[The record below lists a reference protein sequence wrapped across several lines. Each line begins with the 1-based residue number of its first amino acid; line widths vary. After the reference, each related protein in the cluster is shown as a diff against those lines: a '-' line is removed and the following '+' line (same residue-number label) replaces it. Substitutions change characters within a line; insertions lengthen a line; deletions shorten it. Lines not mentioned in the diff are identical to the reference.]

1 MKTYSRTETIA
12 RMNALAGANVP
23 FLFIVD
29 YAQEQSH
36 IEPLDRIDPATCLF
50 QFPKAGNTETAATAL
65 ARSTAARCAG
75 PIQWD
80 ITPPS
85 PAAYRHSFDLVKQ
98 NLLAGNSYLT
108 NLTCRVPV
116 TTNLTLEEI
125 FLHSEA
131 LYKLWLKDRFVCFS
145 PEIFVRIEKGKIK
158 SFPMKGTIDATLPD
172 AEQLLMQDTK
182 EAAEHATIV
191 DLIRNDLSMVSEHV
205 EVTSYRYI
213 DRLQTNKG
221 PILQT
226 SSEICGTLPEDY
238 TAHLGDIIFRLLPAG
253 SITGA
258 PKPKTVEIIAQA
270 EDYRRGFYTGI
281 MGHYADGQLDSA
293 VMIPQLLPLRR
304 AARAFA
310 GTDAGRYHRLHLQKR
325 RTRTAE
331 LPLCPARRMR
341 RHSDCETRPA
351 DRHLHRQHRPFR
363 RHPLV
368 HAGTSPA
375 ERNQTGSLAG
385 RRNLAGKRHQTGRLA
400 FILYRQTIQCHD

>member
-1 MKTYSRTETIA
+1 M
-12 RMNALAGANVP
+12 
-23 FLFIVD
+23 
-29 YAQEQSH
+29 
-36 IEPLDRIDPATCLF
+36 
-50 QFPKAGNTETAATAL
+50 
-65 ARSTAARCAG
+65 
-75 PIQWD
+75 
-80 ITPPS
+80 
-85 PAAYRHSFDLVKQ
+85 KQ

-172 AEQLLMQDTK
+172 AEQLLMQDAK

-238 TAHLGDIIFRLLPAG
+238 TAHIGDILFRLLPAR
-253 SITGA
+253 SITCPQA
-258 PKPKTVEIIAQA
+258 QTVEIIAEA
-270 EDYRRGFYTGI
+270 EDYERGFYTGI

-293 VMIPQLLPLRR
+293 VMIRFIEQEKRPAPLQGRR
-304 AARAFA
+304 RH
-310 GTDAGRYHRLHLQKR
+310 HRQKR
-325 RTRTAE
+325 WE
-331 LPLCPARRMR
+331 
-341 RHSDCETRPA
+341 SEYNE
-351 DRHLHRQHRPFR
+351 
-363 RHPLV
+363 V
-368 HAGTSPA
+368 
-375 ERNQTGSLAG
+375 
-385 RRNLAGKRHQTGRLA
+385 
-400 FILYRQTIQCHD
+400 IQKIYVPIY

>member
-1 MKTYSRTETIA
+1 MKTYNRTEAIA
-12 RMNALAGANVP
+12 RMNALAGDNVP

-36 IEPLDRIDPATCLF
+36 VEPLDHNVPFLFIVDYAQEQSHVEPLDQINPATCLF
-50 QFPKAGNTETAATAL
+50 QFPKAGNVGVAATA
-65 ARSTAARCAG
+65 ARYAG
-75 PIQWD
+75 LIQWD

-85 PAAYRHSFDLVKQ
+85 PAAYKHSFDLDLVKQ

-116 TTNLTLEEI
+116 STNLTMDEI

-172 AEQLLMQDTK
+172 AEQLLMQDAK

-238 TAHLGDIIFRLLPAG
+238 TAHIGDILFRLLPAGVTSYRYIDRLQTNKGPILQTSSEICGTLPEDYTAHIGDILFRLLPAG

-293 VMIPQLLPLRR
+293 VMIRFIEQEN
-304 AARAFA
+304 
-310 GTDAGRYHRLHLQKR
+310 GRLHFKAGGGITAKSRWESEYNEVIQKIYV
-325 RTRTAE
+325 
-331 LPLCPARRMR
+331 P
-341 RHSDCETRPA
+341 
-351 DRHLHRQHRPFR
+351 
-363 RHPLV
+363 
-368 HAGTSPA
+368 
-375 ERNQTGSLAG
+375 
-385 RRNLAGKRHQTGRLA
+385 
-400 FILYRQTIQCHD
+400 IY

>member
-1 MKTYSRTETIA
+1 
-12 RMNALAGANVP
+12 MNALAGANVP

-145 PEIFVRIEKGKIK
+145 P
-158 SFPMKGTIDATLPD
+158 
-172 AEQLLMQDTK
+172 
-182 EAAEHATIV
+182 
-191 DLIRNDLSMVSEHV
+191 RN
-205 EVTSYRYI
+205 
-213 DRLQTNKG
+213 
-221 PILQT
+221 
-226 SSEICGTLPEDY
+226 
-238 TAHLGDIIFRLLPAG
+238 
-253 SITGA
+253 
-258 PKPKTVEIIAQA
+258 
-270 EDYRRGFYTGI
+270 
-281 MGHYADGQLDSA
+281 
-293 VMIPQLLPLRR
+293 
-304 AARAFA
+304 
-310 GTDAGRYHRLHLQKR
+310 
-325 RTRTAE
+325 
-331 LPLCPARRMR
+331 LCPHREGQDKVLPHERHHRRYPCPMR
-341 RHSDCETRPA
+341 NS
-351 DRHLHRQHRPFR
+351 
-363 RHPLV
+363 
-368 HAGTSPA
+368 S
-375 ERNQTGSLAG
+375 
-385 RRNLAGKRHQTGRLA
+385 
-400 FILYRQTIQCHD
+400 

>member
-1 MKTYSRTETIA
+1 MKTYNRTEAIA
-12 RMNALAGANVP
+12 RMNALAGDNVP

-36 IEPLDRIDPATCLF
+36 VEPLDQINPATCLF
-50 QFPKAGNTETAATAL
+50 QFPKAGNVGVAATA
-65 ARSTAARCAG
+65 ARYAG
-75 PIQWD
+75 LIQWD

-85 PAAYRHSFDLVKQ
+85 PAAYKHSFDLVKQ

-116 TTNLTLEEI
+116 STNLTMDEI

-172 AEQLLMQDTK
+172 AEQLLMQDAK

-226 SSEICGTLPEDY
+226 SSEICGTLPDY
-238 TAHLGDIIFRLLPAG
+238 TAHIGDILFRLLPAG

-258 PKPKTVEIIAQA
+258 PKPKTVEIIAEA
-270 EDYRRGFYTGI
+270 EDYERGFYTGI

-293 VMIPQLLPLRR
+293 VMIRFIEQEN
-304 AARAFA
+304 
-310 GTDAGRYHRLHLQKR
+310 GRLHFKAGGGITAKSRWESEYNEVIQKIYV
-325 RTRTAE
+325 
-331 LPLCPARRMR
+331 P
-341 RHSDCETRPA
+341 
-351 DRHLHRQHRPFR
+351 
-363 RHPLV
+363 
-368 HAGTSPA
+368 
-375 ERNQTGSLAG
+375 
-385 RRNLAGKRHQTGRLA
+385 
-400 FILYRQTIQCHD
+400 IY

>member
-1 MKTYSRTETIA
+1 MKTYSRTEAIA

-23 FLFIVD
+23 FLFVVD

-50 QFPKAGNTETAATAL
+50 QFPKAGNAGAAATAL
-65 ARSTAARCAG
+65 ARNTADNAIAPGTTASGSTAARCTG

-85 PAAYRHSFDLVKQ
+85 PAAYRRSFDLVKQ

-108 NLTCRVPV
+108 NLTCQVPV
-116 TTNLTLEEI
+116 TTNLTMEEI
-125 FLHSEA
+125 FLRSEA

-145 PEIFVRIEKGKIK
+145 PEIFVRIAEGKIK

-172 AEQLLMQDTK
+172 AESILLNDAK

-191 DLIRNDLSMVSEHV
+191 DLIRNDLSMVSAHV
-205 EVTSYRYI
+205 EVASYRYI

-226 SSEICGTLPEDY
+226 SSEIHGTLPEDY

-293 VMIPQLLPLRR
+293 VMIRFIEQEN
-304 AARAFA
+304 
-310 GTDAGRYHRLHLQKR
+310 GRLHFKAGGGITAKSRWENEYNEVIQKIYV
-325 RTRTAE
+325 
-331 LPLCPARRMR
+331 P
-341 RHSDCETRPA
+341 
-351 DRHLHRQHRPFR
+351 
-363 RHPLV
+363 
-368 HAGTSPA
+368 
-375 ERNQTGSLAG
+375 
-385 RRNLAGKRHQTGRLA
+385 
-400 FILYRQTIQCHD
+400 IY